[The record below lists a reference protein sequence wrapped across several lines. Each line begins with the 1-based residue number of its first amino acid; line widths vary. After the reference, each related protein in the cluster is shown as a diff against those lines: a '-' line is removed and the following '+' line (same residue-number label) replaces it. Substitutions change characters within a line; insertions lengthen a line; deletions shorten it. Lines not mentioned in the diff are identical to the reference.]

1 MNWFLENIPPWEM
14 ILIGGPVGLAWAFAC
29 LFFAGWLKR
38 DRGWKTGYTRKVFHF
53 LIFGTVA
60 GIQVKSGTPG
70 VCLFGGMTSLVVFF
84 AVWRGEENV
93 FYEAMAREK
102 DAPKRTYYVLAP
114 YVATLVGGI
123 MGSMFFGPY
132 ALFGFLVTG
141 LADAI
146 AEPVGTRFGKHPY
159 KVPTFHGLTLTRS
172 LEGSTAVFLGSLV
185 AILVGLYLQTNALMI
200 APWVFGVAV
209 VLTLLEAVSPHG
221 WDNLVLQVAATW
233 MVAGVVG

>member
-1 MNWFLENIPPWEM
+1 
-14 ILIGGPVGLAWAFAC
+14 
-29 LFFAGWLKR
+29 
-38 DRGWKTGYTRKVFHF
+38 
-53 LIFGTVA
+53 
-60 GIQVKSGTPG
+60 
-70 VCLFGGMTSLVVFF
+70 
-84 AVWRGEENV
+84 
-93 FYEAMAREK
+93 
-102 DAPKRTYYVLAP
+102 
-114 YVATLVGGI
+114 